1 MIVLVFFGTDS
12 GGIHPSMWGQVRSH
26 CPCGDRCEARNL
38 NVNHRQQRSKA
49 EDGDDYIAYFWTER
63 LASPK

>member
-1 MIVLVFFGTDS
+1 MIVLIFFGTDS
-12 GGIHPSMWGQVRSH
+12 GGIHPCR
-26 CPCGDRCEARNL
+26 DRCEARNL

-63 LASPK
+63 LAFPK